1 MDAFSEPAK
10 PLDIRWHC
18 VVNAWCF
25 GTYLLAIPEFLRHSF
40 APGMARRIIHEV
52 IASADRAVGLPQAAT
67 RGVAR
72 CCQVNFA
79 TRQNTKGNTGVVSG
93 EPLNGFPKE
102 MWKSKRRRRGDGRRC
117 TGSPE
122 YNARLGKGLSSAHLL
137 LTMKQELCL
146 ELRRMF
152 K

>member
-40 APGMARRIIHEV
+40 APGVARRIIREV

-67 RGVAR
+67 RSVAR
-72 CCQVNFA
+72 CCQVNMT

-117 TGSPE
+117 KGSPE
-122 YNARLGKGLSSAHLL
+122 STMPGLGKVSAQ
-137 LTMKQELCL
+137 LTY
-146 ELRRMF
+146 F
-152 K
+152 